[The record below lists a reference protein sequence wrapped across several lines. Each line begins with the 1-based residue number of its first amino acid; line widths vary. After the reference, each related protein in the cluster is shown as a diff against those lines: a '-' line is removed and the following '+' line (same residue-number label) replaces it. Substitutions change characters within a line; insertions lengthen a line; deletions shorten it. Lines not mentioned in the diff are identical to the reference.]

1 MGIQATIKVNQS
13 LQGKLDSLEKKAEE
27 IVRDK
32 LERIASDV
40 VKLSPV
46 DTGAYITSH
55 SFKTN
60 SSSGGRSRTSN
71 NKPRGQN
78 PSTFRQI
85 AYAQLMSDI
94 AEIDFKTLQKITLR
108 NDSPHARIVEDG
120 ILGTMRDSSVT
131 DFDPTQTGYFVY
143 KKIRNIHR

>member
-85 AYAQLMSDI
+85 AYSQLMSDI

-108 NDSPHARIVEDG
+108 NDSPHARIVEGG
-120 ILGTMRDSSVT
+120 IQGTKRDSSVFE
-131 DFDPTQTGYFVY
+131 FDPSETGYFVY

>member
-13 LQGKLDSLEKKAEE
+13 LQGKLDKIEKIAEE
-27 IVRDK
+27 AVKEK
-32 LERIASDV
+32 LQNIASDV
-40 VKLSPV
+40 VKFSPV

-78 PSTFRQI
+78 PSSFRQI
-85 AYAQLMSDI
+85 AYAQLMADI
-94 AEIDFKTLQKITLR
+94 AELDFKSLQKITLR
-108 NDSPHARIVEDG
+108 NDSPHARIVEG
-120 ILGTMRDSSVT
+120 EIQGTMRDSSVFE
-131 DFDPTQTGYFVY
+131 FDPRETGYFVY
-143 KKIRNIHR
+143 KKIRSIHK